1 MPSVMNALLDACA
14 YGTGAKAADAA
25 LRGRDDRAAP
35 PFALAGQYR
44 RGTGRAGVR
53 SAQNSGK

>member
-1 MPSVMNALLDACA
+1 MNALLDACA